1 MFALTTIELNL
12 TSCRLR
18 PWRIE
23 DAPSL
28 AKHANNINVSSNL
41 RDAFPF
47 PYTLGH
53 AVNWVET
60 VSRQEQSLVSA
71 IEIDGEAVGGVGV
84 IPLSDVYRTT
94 AEIGYWL
101 SEQYWNKGVMSE
113 VIPALTGFIFSQS
126 DIIRVQAR
134 IFESNPAS
142 MRVLEKCGFRPE
154 AVHRKAVIK
163 HDRIMDEYMWV
174 MFKPE

>member
-1 MFALTTIELNL
+1 MFASTTIELNL

-23 DAPSL
+23 DAASL

-41 RDAFPF
+41 RDAFPY
-47 PYTLGH
+47 PYTLDN
-53 AVNWVET
+53 AVSWIE
-60 VSRQEQSLVSA
+60 SMLRQDQPLVSA
-71 IEIDGEAVGGVGV
+71 VEIGGEAVGGVGV
-84 IPLSDVYRTT
+84 IPLNDVYRKT

-101 SEQYWNKGVMSE
+101 SEQHWNKGVMSE

-142 MRVLEKCGFRPE
+142 MRVLEKSSFRLE
-154 AVHRKAVIK
+154 AVHKKAVIK

-174 MFKPE
+174 IFRPE